1 MAKEAR
7 FSRDIERTL
16 YHVARDAGLS
26 GCPGGFSE
34 GVGSR
39 IRITSYGQQTPDLI
53 AILTTQA
60 QSAFRATRSEDF
72 YSHFADG
79 FFRSHGSD

>member
-1 MAKEAR
+1 MQAESPALMWQER
-7 FSRDIERTL
+7 PGFSRDIERTL

-39 IRITSYGQQTPDLI
+39 II

-79 FFRSHGSD
+79 FSARMDLTKE